1 MGRYFIERTIRVYL
15 TCTGDWVDEKTV
27 KVENIEE
34 DMQGQDVLTFT
45 CPECGKSHK
54 SLRRG

>member
-1 MGRYFIERTIRVYL
+1 MGKYFERVIRVYL
-15 TCTGDWVDEKTV
+15 SCTGDWVDERQV

-34 DMQGQDVLTFT
+34 DIQGQDVLTFK
-45 CPECGKSHK
+45 CPECGQTHK